1 MLFCAKENK
10 YIMLFGVHIQF
21 QDMHFFNKIKET
33 NIIQIQR
40 VRNCDKSI
48 RYALM
53 VLEFNFFMVSHVLRY
68 SDIKFE
74 YSCAVTPQVRQTGN
88 RLSGLAGTA
97 YASLLT

>member
-68 SDIKFE
+68 SDIKFD
-74 YSCAVTPQVRQTGN
+74 N
-88 RLSGLAGTA
+88 
-97 YASLLT
+97 

>member
-1 MLFCAKENK
+1 
-10 YIMLFGVHIQF
+10 MLFGVHIQF

-53 VLEFNFFMVSHVLRY
+53 VLEFNFFMVSHVL
-68 SDIKFE
+68 
-74 YSCAVTPQVRQTGN
+74 
-88 RLSGLAGTA
+88 
-97 YASLLT
+97 

>member
-40 VRNCDKSI
+40 HRDFNSGDVVQKCRM
-48 RYALM
+48 RY
-53 VLEFNFFMVSHVLRY
+53 NKYR
-68 SDIKFE
+68 I
-74 YSCAVTPQVRQTGN
+74 
-88 RLSGLAGTA
+88 
-97 YASLLT
+97 

>member
-1 MLFCAKENK
+1 MEHFGQRLGSGRSFYFVHTDRVLENIVLFCAKENK

-68 SDIKFE
+68 SDIKFD
-74 YSCAVTPQVRQTGN
+74 N
-88 RLSGLAGTA
+88 
-97 YASLLT
+97 

>member
-1 MLFCAKENK
+1 M
-10 YIMLFGVHIQF
+10 VHLL
-21 QDMHFFNKIKET
+21 FNKIKET

-68 SDIKFE
+68 SDIKFD
-74 YSCAVTPQVRQTGN
+74 N
-88 RLSGLAGTA
+88 
-97 YASLLT
+97 

>member
-1 MLFCAKENK
+1 MEHFGQRLGSGRSFYFDTQIEFRNIVLFCAKENK

-68 SDIKFE
+68 SDIKFD
-74 YSCAVTPQVRQTGN
+74 N
-88 RLSGLAGTA
+88 
-97 YASLLT
+97 

>member
-1 MLFCAKENK
+1 MEEAFTLTHRVLENIVLFCAKENK

-68 SDIKFE
+68 SDIKFD
-74 YSCAVTPQVRQTGN
+74 N
-88 RLSGLAGTA
+88 
-97 YASLLT
+97 